1 MRVLRNFPALAAV
14 NIPRSA
20 VILSVHDRGPEQAAT
35 LVASVDDA
43 DDEVEQRR
51 FVVLGMGA
59 AIPTGAAFVA
69 SFRRDGCGP
78 NNSGIFCLFE
88 LAEEIPADVPAEAHR
103 HYRHLLREG
112 FEWRDGA
119 WTAPADLGPLGH
131 ENIIALTTLREFGY
145 GDCRNA

>member
-1 MRVLRNFPALAAV
+1 MRVLKTFPALAAV
-14 NIPRSA
+14 NMPRSA
-20 VILSVHDRGPEQAAT
+20 TVLGVHDRGPDQAPSLLT
-35 LVASVDDA
+35 SVDKS

-51 FVVLGMGA
+51 YALLKPGA

-78 NNSGIFCLFE
+78 DNSGIFCLFE

-112 FEWRDGA
+112 FERRDGA
-119 WTAPADLGPLGH
+119 WVAPADLGPLGH
-131 ENIIALTTLREFGY
+131 ENIIALTVLREFGY